1 MRIMAI
7 TSLVLGSV
15 AAYPASSYLQE
26 VTTSS
31 YLQRVNISPGWMSG
45 FLNASGAP
53 ARYVTA
59 PVKAEEVVKTVMAT
73 GSLIPALNI
82 EVGSVL
88 SGQISKVRVDFNDR
102 VTKGQVL
109 AELDDRT
116 FALAADASRAAM
128 EAAKADIEGLQ
139 ARLKRATLDC
149 KQAELQLP
157 VFSARVEGV
166 RISLETAERDYKR
179 KLWLQERDAAAAADV
194 LNVQAKRD
202 SVAAALEEAQANLSN
217 QTGLIAGA
225 HADVEKARADLASA
239 QATAK
244 RLEAQWHSAVVD
256 LERTK
261 VRSPID
267 GIIVGR
273 NITEGQT
280 LATGLEAKTLFT
292 IAGDLDKMEINA
304 RIDES
309 DIGSIKE
316 GQHATFTVDAF
327 PGRTFSATVK
337 QIRMAPQVM
346 SNVVTYTV
354 VLRTTNPDG
363 SLLPGMTVLA
373 TIVTH
378 KNPAAVTVPLAA
390 LRYRPKTLAA
400 FHPDP
405 GKRADSL
412 WVLRNDIPTSL
423 PVIRGDEDG
432 NNVAVT
438 STELRSDDLVI
449 VRDDTQAVQGTPI
462 RAN

>member
-7 TSLVLGSV
+7 TSLALGSV
-15 AAYPASSYLQE
+15 AAVPASSYLQG
-26 VTTSS
+26 VNTSS
-31 YLQRVNISPGWMSG
+31 YLERVNLSPGWLPG
-45 FLNASGAP
+45 FLDASAAP

-59 PVKAEEVVKTVMAT
+59 PVKVEEVVKTVMAT

-128 EAAKADIEGLQ
+128 EAANADIDGLE
-139 ARLKRATLDC
+139 ARLQRAMLDR

-179 KLWLQERDAAAAADV
+179 KLWLQEREAAAAADV
-194 LNVQAKRD
+194 LNAQAKRD
-202 SVAAALEEAQANLSN
+202 SIAAALQEAEANLSN

-225 HADVEKARADLASA
+225 HADVQKARADLASA

-244 RLEAQWHSAVVD
+244 RLEAQWRGAMVD

-309 DIGSIKE
+309 DIGSIKQ
-316 GQHATFTVDAF
+316 GQQATFTVDAF
-327 PGRTFSATVK
+327 PGRTFSAAVK
-337 QIRMAPQVM
+337 QIRMAPQVL

-363 SLLPGMTVLA
+363 LLLPGMTVLA
-373 TIVTH
+373 AIVTRTA
-378 KNPAAVTVPLAA
+378 PAAATVPLAA

-400 FHPDP
+400 VHADG

-412 WVLRNDIPTSL
+412 WVLRNGIPTSL
-423 PVIRGDEDG
+423 SVVRGDEDG

-438 STELRSDDLVI
+438 SAALRSDDLVI
-449 VRDDTQAVQGTPI
+449 VRDDMQTAQGTPI